1 MNLEKVAR
9 KKLNCIDQGARRM
22 STSQIYVKTP
32 KGIME
37 MNNRSFNLP
46 PDTWKLLALL
56 NGKRRRS
63 ELAEFLQTSD
73 CESLLAAL
81 EAGQFIV
88 PLDTGT
94 EPAKRERFE
103 PPKDEEQRFEM
114 AKNFMRNSALAF
126 LGSLGSGFISQVD
139 KCQSLEDLRQQ
150 FQPWREA
157 IMLSTD
163 GRKQAAELSMRL
175 AALLS

>member
-1 MNLEKVAR
+1 
-9 KKLNCIDQGARRM
+9 M

-32 KGIME
+32 KGIEE
-37 MNNRSFNLP
+37 MNSHSFGLP
-46 PDTWKLLALL
+46 PDAWKLLILL
-56 NGKRRRS
+56 NGRRRRS
-63 ELAEFLQTSD
+63 ELAEFMPDSD
-73 CESLLAAL
+73 CEALLGTL
-81 EAGQFIV
+81 EAGDYIV
-88 PLDTGT
+88 PL
-94 EPAKRERFE
+94 EPTSEPGRRERFE

-126 LGSLGSGFISQVD
+126 LGSMGSGFISQVD
-139 KCQSLEDLRQQ
+139 KCQSFEDLRQQ

-157 IMLSTD
+157 VLFSSD